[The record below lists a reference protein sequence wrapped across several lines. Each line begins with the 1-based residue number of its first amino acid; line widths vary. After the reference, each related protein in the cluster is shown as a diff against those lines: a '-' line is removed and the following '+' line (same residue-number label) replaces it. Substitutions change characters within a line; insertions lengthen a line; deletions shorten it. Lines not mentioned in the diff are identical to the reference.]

1 MLHISNMRLLI
12 DQISKLQIGWNER
25 PLTEADFYRLS
36 KRFEVRVIETPL
48 HTSGF
53 YFRLRGHNIIAVDCK
68 LSGTAKLAVLFHE
81 LGHFL
86 FHIPESGPAAN
97 FHNIGRRT
105 RQEIEAD
112 IFALCAVI
120 PKTLIETHSIAE
132 LIYDGFPAQMIAA
145 RYEIYHQHNI

>member
-1 MLHISNMRLLI
+1 MRLLT
-12 DQISKLQIGWNER
+12 DKISKLNIGWNER
-25 PLTEADFYRLS
+25 PLTEADFYRLC
-36 KRFEVRVIETPL
+36 KRSDVRVIEAPL
-48 HTSGF
+48 HTRGF
-53 YFRLRGHNIIAVDCK
+53 YFRLMGRDVIAVDCK
-68 LSGTAKLAVLFHE
+68 LSGAAKLAVLFHE

-120 PKTLIETHSIAE
+120 PKTAIETRSITE
-132 LIYDGFPAQMIAA
+132 MIYEGFPAEMVAA
-145 RYEIYHQHNI
+145 RYEIYRQHNI